1 MGRATSPFKV
11 KCFWR
16 VAHIPVTKTYV
27 ANPTAP
33 LSVGANGH
41 SPLLTSDFVKAW
53 LFLNVYNFIY
63 HHIKNKSL

>member
-1 MGRATSPFKV
+1 M
-11 KCFWR
+11 
-16 VAHIPVTKTYV
+16 TKTYV
-27 ANPTAP
+27 ANPTTA